1 MGRPIAEILE
11 WPSELF
17 TYVLAEYRRAP
28 WGEALEDVHFAQ
40 LTATVCNA
48 SGNFKAPRRAE
59 EFLLLKQSSAQGGG
73 LSEEA
78 RKYLKRSNRGK
89 RR

>member
-1 MGRPIAEILE
+1 MGRPIAEILD

-17 TYVLAEYRRAP
+17 TYVLAEYRRQP
-28 WGEALEDVHFAQ
+28 WGESLQDVHFAQ
-40 LTATVCNA
+40 LAATVCNA
-48 SGNFKAPRRAE
+48 SGNFRSPRRTA
-59 EFLLLKQSSAQGGG
+59 EFLLLKPAASSSG

-78 RKYLKRSNRGK
+78 RKYLKRAERGK